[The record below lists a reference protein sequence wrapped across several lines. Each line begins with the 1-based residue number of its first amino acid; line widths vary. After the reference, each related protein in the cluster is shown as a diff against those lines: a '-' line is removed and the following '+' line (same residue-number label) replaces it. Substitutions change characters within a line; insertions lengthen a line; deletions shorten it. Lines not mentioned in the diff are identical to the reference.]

1 MQELPELVSNKL
13 NELRL
18 KYPYKIQLRVIN
30 GKFCIYKDRYKY
42 IKETKKSKVIS
53 EYLGRID
60 NNGIFIEKKKKRK
73 SALDKAIE
81 VIKEHG
87 GTVALP
93 ESNNNILESK
103 KSILD
108 EADKKIL
115 MALSMNSRIQ
125 RKYISQMCGLSQTAV
140 THRIKKFEE
149 TGFIRYELELFN
161 LSKIGFNTYMFFI
174 KFLDKKP
181 TSEIIRDAFKDD
193 PKVQLVIITKGEYD
207 VIIYY
212 LEESNIALFLKPI
225 QKLNTLLNRY
235 PSKWYLTPISE
246 SYGLVQI
253 RQEFFDV
260 LKEKVI
266 NKRKIDDKN
275 KTIKYKEY
283 ATLRE
288 LNENSTTSFSEIDK
302 KYNLPYNSSH
312 YTYDDLISEK
322 KEIILRPTINII
334 GLKPKYF
341 AMIYFAITNWDKFN
355 ETKNEWRKIVIAYNK
370 YTNSFSLIFDIGI
383 PNGGALIIPVY
394 ENELEVIEKQML
406 NVKGIEL
413 NSLIITEVLIGSIN
427 VRLFDNNHSVQFGNL
442 VKSKT
447 IKSAKLVDYK
457 LTKNEMNY

>member
-312 YTYDDLISEK
+312 YTYADLISEK
-322 KEIILRPTINII
+322 KGIILWPTINMV
-334 GLKPKYF
+334 GFKPKYF
-341 AMIYFAITNWDKFN
+341 AIIYFAITNWNKFN
-355 ETKNEWRKIVIAYNK
+355 ETRNEWRKIVIDYNK
-370 YTNSFSLIFDIGI
+370 YTNYFSLIFDIGI
-383 PNGGALIIPVY
+383 PYGAACIIPVY
-394 ENELEVIEKQML
+394 ENEFEVIEKRML
-406 NVKGIEL
+406 KIKGIES
-413 NSLIITEVLIGSIN
+413 NSLIITEILIGSIN
-427 VRLFDNNHSVQFGNL
+427 VRLFDNNYSVQFKNL
-442 VKSKT
+442 VKNKI
-447 IKSAKLVDYK
+447 IKNVTLTDYK
-457 LTKNEMNY
+457 ITKNEIDY

>member
-370 YTNSFSLIFDIGI
+370 YTNYFSLIFDIGI